1 MIRVE
6 IYEIETRQTIQ
17 RINEIESWFF
27 GKINKIDKP
36 LANMTKQ
43 KREKIHINEIRDKKG
58 DITRNINEIQ
68 RIIKEYFENLC
79 STK

>member
-1 MIRVE
+1 
-6 IYEIETRQTIQ
+6 
-17 RINEIESWFF
+17 
-27 GKINKIDKP
+27 
-36 LANMTKQ
+36 MTKQ